1 MGPGLEPSC
10 PTSHTSQS
18 GDGGQGATELAIPA
32 GTWSLVGRQE
42 RAGRKEDQTRTY
54 KHELHWGSGGGGGWE
69 WESVFLQAP
78 KHGSRHALLLQPHLW
93 GRQGEQGHSPG
104 GGPALPLPV
113 TLPGWLAG
121 WLASYHWAPGPSRPR
136 PRPRPAQSPLGWPAA
151 PARPA
156 PLERRRSWGGGGG
169 CAAQLGPAAPQHLPS
184 GRRAGWLP
192 APGPALTSQT
202 GSCSGPVKAGPARPQ
217 LPAAPPAALTASC
230 HPCHSAQGQGRTL
243 RGGQG

>member
-121 WLASYHWAPGPSRPR
+121 WPLTIGLQVHLVLVLVLAQLNLLWVGLLRQLGQLLSRGVAPGAGEGVALLSWAQQPPST
-136 PRPRPAQSPLGWPAA
+136 SPPEGELAGSQLQGLPSPHKQDLA
-151 PARPA
+151 
-156 PLERRRSWGGGGG
+156 
-169 CAAQLGPAAPQHLPS
+169 LGP
-184 GRRAGWLP
+184 
-192 APGPALTSQT
+192 
-202 GSCSGPVKAGPARPQ
+202 
-217 LPAAPPAALTASC
+217 
-230 HPCHSAQGQGRTL
+230 
-243 RGGQG
+243 